1 MMTAEKTTLK
11 SIKSSP
17 KMAEQNFRPSDFL
30 SQSEMDELHEANAN
44 RGKIHRPF
52 GEVDAFEAE
61 ILARFGWQTFQAYQ
75 TGDIN
80 LSQLAKYIAAERA
93 RDAQDRYQLESLILA
108 AVAGANN
115 PNKHGKAPK
124 SLKQAVNII
133 KSEYKRAKGAQ

>member
-1 MMTAEKTTLK
+1 MTAEKTTLK

-44 RGKIHRPF
+44 RGKIRRPF
-52 GEVDAFEAE
+52 NEVDAFEAE

-75 TGDIN
+75 TGDISLN
-80 LSQLAKYIAAERA
+80 QLAKYIAAERA
-93 RDAQDRYQLESLILA
+93 RDAQDRYQLECVIVS
-108 AVAGANN
+108 VNAGANN

-124 SLKQAVNII
+124 SLKKSIDII
-133 KSEYKRAKGAQ
+133 KDEYKRAKGAQ

>member
-1 MMTAEKTTLK
+1 MTAEKTTLK

-52 GEVDAFEAE
+52 DEVDAFEAE

-80 LSQLAKYIAAERA
+80 LGQLSKYIAAERT
-93 RDAQDRYQLESLILA
+93 RDAQERYALESLILA

-115 PNKHGKAPK
+115 PSKHGKAPK

-133 KSEYKRAKGAQ
+133 KTEYKRAKGAQ